1 MKHLLEICVDS
12 VESALEAQAGG
23 AQRLELCA
31 NLIIGGTSPTMP
43 MIHQVLQQVNI
54 PVNVLLRPRFG
65 DFCFTS
71 YEKTI
76 LLEEIAQCR
85 QLGAHGV
92 VIGALTPQ
100 GDLDEDFLSQCIEQA
115 NGMYVT
121 LHRAF
126 DLCREPFEALEKA
139 IALGFDCI
147 LTSGQQ
153 ATALQ
158 GISLLEQLVQC
169 ADGRIDI
176 LAGSGVS
183 PENIPALAQKGIR
196 CFHFSAKKACESPM
210 IFRKEG
216 VPMGL
221 PVADEYLRQYT
232 SKDLVQ
238 AAQKLLESL

>member
-43 MIHQVLQQVNI
+43 MIHQVLQQVHI

-115 NGMYVT
+115 NRMYVT

-126 DLCREPFEALEKA
+126 DLCQEPFETLEKA

>member
-43 MIHQVLQQVNI
+43 MIHQVLQQVHI

-115 NGMYVT
+115 NRMYVT

-126 DLCREPFEALEKA
+126 DLCQEPFEALEKA